1 MVDWRMNFTTIQ
13 LLKNEEH
20 LFSSVSR
27 FIVTLHQLFK
37 MTDES
42 SLLPLFGYRSKSHN
56 NCLVKLN
63 NFAIGQRINAHLLSS
78 VNSKKKKM
86 LTFFFSI
93 LIQVAFLQPILSFFN
108 PSRNSMD
115 RFRI

>member
-1 MVDWRMNFTTIQ
+1 M
-13 LLKNEEH
+13 KEH

-42 SLLPLFGYRSKSHN
+42 SLLPLFGYQSYSYN
-56 NCLVKLN
+56 SCLVKLN

-78 VNSKKKKM
+78 VNSKKKM

-115 RFRI
+115 WFGI